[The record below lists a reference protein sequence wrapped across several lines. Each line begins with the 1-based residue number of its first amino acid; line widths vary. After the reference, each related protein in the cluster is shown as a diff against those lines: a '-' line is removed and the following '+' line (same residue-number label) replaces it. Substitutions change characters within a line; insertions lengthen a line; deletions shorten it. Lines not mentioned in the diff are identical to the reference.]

1 MYTGAIKGV
10 GPRYCP
16 SVEDKVMRFADRD
29 RHQVFLEPEG
39 LTTDVVYA
47 NGVSTSLPA
56 PVQEEFLR
64 TIPGLERAEFLRHGY
79 AVEYDFVEPS
89 QLDGTLA
96 VRKIPGLYLAGQIN
110 GTSGYEEASAQGLVA
125 GTNAALWARGKAPF
139 LLGRDE
145 AYIGVLVDDLVISNP
160 VEPYRMF
167 TSRAEYRLLLR
178 HDNADRRLA
187 RRGHAV
193 GLVSDE
199 ELAAFES
206 RERSRVEAAAVL
218 KTIRRPDGRTLS
230 ETLRRPEVRI
240 KELIAE
246 YTELSSL
253 GIDAELWETVEIDAK
268 YEGYTKRQLEE
279 VARMRKQEGR
289 EIPADFQYLGLKGL
303 AIEAI
308 EKLDRLRP
316 RTLGAAGRIDGVR
329 PPDVALLAV
338 HLERAKRARKAAAE

>member
-1 MYTGAIKGV
+1 
-10 GPRYCP
+10 
-16 SVEDKVMRFADRD
+16 
-29 RHQVFLEPEG
+29 
-39 LTTDVVYA
+39 
-47 NGVSTSLPA
+47 
-56 PVQEEFLR
+56 
-64 TIPGLERAEFLRHGY
+64 
-79 AVEYDFVEPS
+79 
-89 QLDGTLA
+89 
-96 VRKIPGLYLAGQIN
+96 
-110 GTSGYEEASAQGLVA
+110 
-125 GTNAALWARGKAPF
+125 
-139 LLGRDE
+139 
-145 AYIGVLVDDLVISNP
+145 
-160 VEPYRMF
+160 
-167 TSRAEYRLLLR
+167 
-178 HDNADRRLA
+178 
-187 RRGHAV
+187 
-193 GLVSDE
+193 
-199 ELAAFES
+199 
-206 RERSRVEAAAVL
+206 
-218 KTIRRPDGRTLS
+218 LS